1 MRDYYKMKRILY
13 WPGMGQQKDILKHL
27 RDELS
32 KENIIDFIDF
42 DYDKDELDPSKWNI
56 LKNKYDWWI
65 GISLGASLLYYS
77 YNFLKEE
84 YRPKRITI
92 INPFSSRKKLSEE
105 RNFDLSNQW
114 NFMPKEQNINIE
126 IIDLISSVYDSKI
139 PMYHGIE
146 LLNDTNSKEKNLIFV
161 NGGHTIDDLNA
172 QIELAQILLNKG
184 ICNEGY
190 NYCNIYKQ

>member
-1 MRDYYKMKRILY
+1 MKRILY

-42 DYDKDELDPSKWNI
+42 DYDKDKLNPSKWNI

-114 NFMPKEQNINIE
+114 DFMPKEQNINIE

-146 LLNDTNSKEKNLIFV
+146 LLNNTNSKEKNLIFV
-161 NGGHTIDDLNA
+161 NEGHTIDDPNA